1 MASLWMV
8 TGVDKT
14 RTGSLD
20 TYFDSKVNSLDY
32 NYAYIGSANDVTTAY
47 PTTYTWPSG
56 SNEDRSTDRNLQMY
70 TPNPLSER
78 GKLYFVKTDTF
89 STDNLLPSK
98 DQFVSLNL
106 PEAEGFYVVTPSLNA
121 SLLAA
126 TFHIAVYAFTDV
138 DDLFANGWRCQS
150 GTPTESSPLTL
161 KETWVSITNNVDW
174 YNLLGLDVNEN
185 DPVLKAQARAQVVAC
200 TLALTP
206 VAQTM
211 QTALGLSGQTLIK
224 GAVVIAGTGV
234 DPWGGSSFNS
244 YGGIVPFIG

>member
-20 TYFDSKVNSLDY
+20 TYFDSKVTGGDY
-32 NYAYIGSANDVTTAY
+32 DYAYIGSANDNPPFPY

-56 SNEDRSTDRNLQMY
+56 SNESRGDRNLQMY
-70 TPNPLSER
+70 TPNPNSER

-121 SLLAA
+121 SLLVT
-126 TFHIAVYAFTDV
+126 TFHIAVYAFEDV

-150 GTPTESSPLTL
+150 GKPTESSPLTL
-161 KETWVSITNNVDW
+161 KDTWVNITNNTDW
-174 YNLLGLDVNEN
+174 YNLLGLDVNDA

-224 GAVVIAGTGV
+224 GAVVIAGAGV
-234 DPWGGSSFNS
+234 EPWGDSSFNS